1 MILRDLIKQSTETIS
16 QTYPEREAREMVLAY
31 LCHTLGIQR
40 HTHII
45 EPSFEVPSDRI
56 EEIMS
61 AVDRMAAGEPLQYII
76 GEASFYG
83 RTFHVTPSV
92 LIPRPETELLCR
104 LALDYL
110 SDRETRDDAKCSN
123 GPLPLR
129 GPLPNLLPQASRC
142 KGPQDRLLI
151 AREGAKM
158 PFSHSWHASEVSLSV
173 SDNQYRILDL
183 CTGSGCIAW
192 TMALERPGA
201 CVTAVD
207 ISDDALAVAS
217 SQDFVDEM
225 QQTGAL
231 SPEFVK
237 ADVLSYDLADIISN
251 ETRDEEGKSIQQ
263 FDLLLSNPPYV
274 MDKEKSLMR
283 SNVLD
288 HEPHLA
294 LFVPDDDPLKFYKA
308 IAHHSARLLSADGTG
323 IVEINEAL
331 GVETAALFTAAGFT
345 DVRIENDLNDRP
357 RFVIFRR

>member
-83 RTFHVTPSV
+83 RTFRVTPSV

-110 SDRETRDDAKCSN
+110 FSEAMASSEAAYGPGICASKYHKAQSTPTGAERRSHAPSGAVAHGDWGEGHVYIDPKSAK
-123 GPLPLR
+123 
-129 GPLPNLLPQASRC
+129 
-142 KGPQDRLLI
+142 
-151 AREGAKM
+151 
-158 PFSHSWHASEVSLSV
+158 
-173 SDNQYRILDL
+173 ILDL

-192 TMALERPGA
+192 TMALEKPGA

-217 SQDFVDEM
+217 SQNFVDEM

-237 ADVLSYDLADIISN
+237 ADVLSDDLADIISN
-251 ETRDEEGKSIQQ
+251 ETKDEDGKSIQQ

-283 SNVLD
+283 TNVLD

-308 IAHHSARLLSADGTG
+308 IARHSARLLSAEGAG

>member
-1 MILRDLIKQSTETIS
+1 MTLRDLIKQSTETIS

-45 EPSFEVPSDRI
+45 EPLFEVPSDRI
-56 EEIMS
+56 DEIMS
-61 AVDRMAAGEPLQYII
+61 AVDRMAAGKPLQYII

-104 LALDYL
+104 LALGSL
-110 SDRETRDDAKCSN
+110 FARETCDDAKCYN
-123 GPLPLR
+123 

-158 PFSHSWHASEVSLSV
+158 PFPHSLHASEVSLS
-173 SDNQYRILDL
+173 NNNYFKILDL

-192 TMALERPGA
+192 TMALEKPGA

-217 SQDFVDEM
+217 TQDFADEM

-231 SPEFVK
+231 SPVFVK
-237 ADVLSYDLADIISN
+237 ADVLSDDLPDIISN
-251 ETRDEEGKSIQQ
+251 ETKDEEGKSIQQ

-274 MDKEKSLMR
+274 MDKEKPLMR
-283 SNVLD
+283 TNVLD

-308 IAHHSARLLSADGTG
+308 IARHSARLLSADGTG
-323 IVEINEAL
+323 IVEINESL
-331 GVETAALFTAAGFT
+331 GGETAALFTAAGFT
-345 DVRIENDLNDRP
+345 DVRLESDLNDRP

>member
-45 EPSFEVPSDRI
+45 EPSFKVPSDRI

-61 AVDRMAAGEPLQYII
+61 AVDRMAAAEPLQYII

-104 LALDYL
+104 HALDYL

-123 GPLPLR
+123 

-151 AREGAKM
+151 AREGAKI
-158 PFSHSWHASEVSLSV
+158 PFPHSWHTSEVSLSV
-173 SDNQYRILDL
+173 NNDHYHILDL

-231 SPEFVK
+231 SPEFIK
-237 ADVLSYDLADIISN
+237 ADVLSDDLADIISN
-251 ETRDEEGKSIQQ
+251 ETKDEEGKSIQQ

-274 MDKEKSLMR
+274 MDKERSLMR
-283 SNVLD
+283 TNVID

-308 IAHHSARLLSADGTG
+308 IARHSACLLSADGTG

-331 GVETAALFTAAGFT
+331 GPETAALFTEVGFT

-357 RFVIFRR
+357 RFIIFRR